1 METVMSEIK
10 AHNLQNRTVAL
21 MENGT
26 WAPQAGKLMREV
38 FASLKNMNVL
48 EPSVTIRSSLK
59 ESQSEQLDALAKAIV
74 DSMK

>member
-1 METVMSEIK
+1 MSEIK

-59 ESQSEQLDALAKAIV
+59 ESQSEQLDVLAKAIV